1 MFPKPMPALPTGDT
15 TRWLVQLLLIL
26 LLAIVFVDAALEKFR
41 DWSGTLGFFRE
52 HFAKTWLAP
61 FVAPLLAVLTVLMTA
76 TAVACVGGAVQLLL
90 GRPPLL
96 AWWGAALAAVTL
108 LSLFFGQQVA
118 KDHAGANGLVPFFLA
133 SLFALWVL
141 QG

>member
-1 MFPKPMPALPTGDT
+1 MVPPAMPILPSGDT
-15 TRWLVQLLLIL
+15 TRWLLRLLLTL
-26 LLAIVFVDAALEKFR
+26 LLAIVFTDAAIEKFR

-52 HFAKTWLAP
+52 HFAKTWLRP
-61 FVAPLLAVLTVLMTA
+61 FVAPLLAVLTGLM
-76 TAVACVGGAVQLLL
+76 VAAAIACAGGVVQLLL
-90 GRPPLL
+90 GQPPSL
-96 AWWGAALAAVTL
+96 AWWGAALSAVTL

-141 QG
+141 QA